1 MARPKTKILDLNR
14 ALLQQGKTAT
24 GTQPLTPVV
33 AETPVSEMPLVLTLD
48 EVNPN
53 PDNPRTTRNPKYDD
67 IKASIRARGLDTVP
81 KVTRDPD
88 RPELGYFFS
97 DGGNTRYAILSELWQ
112 ETGEERFYRF
122 SCVFKPW
129 PGRLSCVIG
138 HLAENEV
145 RGDLSFI
152 EKAFGI
158 RQARELY
165 EAQLGKPV
173 SLRELSTLL
182 TAEGYPVH
190 NSSISRMEDAVQYL
204 YPYMP
209 HLLETGL
216 GRPQILQLLAM
227 RSHAETTWQKHC
239 ITQDS
244 NQPFDTVFGD
254 VCRHFDSPEV
264 YSLDMFR
271 DELIGALIKA
281 LPHPLL
287 NYDRWLLE
295 LDPKEQNRRKHLGE
309 LTSTSTPEL
318 LDKASTVVLAPEL
331 QQEENG
337 GLPSTESEVPGG
349 GGGSSL
355 VLDSALLESAGDSD
369 NELQGVQ
376 DEVIPS
382 TQTEPRVETQP
393 DLYGAPSVLS
403 GDVETLLDGENTT
416 VNEPLLSGSHE
427 STAPH
432 NNTETQPN
440 QAVTLASEV
449 PFAGVGLEPVSTIWA
464 ISALQ
469 DDIEHLQV
477 ITFRLA
483 FELAEVAGCEA
494 EIKADKADLQAAG
507 YALTAERPSRFTALL
522 LTLAG
527 NNPDGASSSSFN
539 DALIGSENAADWPLL
554 DDIHAVKM
562 MRLIRVLRRLR
573 ELQRD
578 LPASEETA

>member
-1 MARPKTKILDLNR
+1 MARTKTKILDLNS
-14 ALLQQGKTAT
+14 ALLQQGKTAA
-24 GTQPLTPVV
+24 GTQPLAPVL

-53 PDNPRTTRNPKYDD
+53 PDNPRTLRNPRYEE
-67 IKASIRARGLDTVP
+67 IKSSILARGLDTVP
-81 KVTRDPD
+81 KVTRDPE

-158 RQARELY
+158 RQARALY
-165 EAQLGKPV
+165 EAQLGKAV

-182 TAEGYPVH
+182 TAQGYPVH

-239 ITQDS
+239 ITQEPK
-244 NQPFDTVFGD
+244 QPFDTVFGD
-254 VCRHFDSPEV
+254 VCSHFDSPED

-271 DELIGALIKA
+271 DELIGALINA

-309 LTSTSTPEL
+309 PEPALTPEL
-318 LDKASTVVLAPEL
+318 SGEGNTVELAPAL
-331 QQEENG
+331 QQGNIG
-337 GLPSTESEVPGG
+337 GPTVPEVQGES
-349 GGGSSL
+349 SSL
-355 VLDSALLESAGDSD
+355 VLDSALPESTGDADDESQ
-369 NELQGVQ
+369 NVQ
-376 DEVIPS
+376 EEETPA
-382 TQTEPRVETQP
+382 TQTERRVETQP

-403 GDVETLLDGENTT
+403 GDVETVLDGENTT
-416 VNEPLLSGSHE
+416 VPLPDPHEP
-427 STAPH
+427 TAPH
-432 NNTETQPN
+432 SNTVTQPK
-440 QAVTLASEV
+440 QGVTPVAEV
-449 PFAGVGLEPVSTIWA
+449 PFAEVGLEPVSSIWA

-527 NNPDGASSSSFN
+527 KNPDGALSSSLN
-539 DALIGSENAADWPLL
+539 EALIGSENAADWPLL
-554 DDIHAVKM
+554 DDIHAVKL

-578 LPASEETA
+578 LSATEETA

>member
-1 MARPKTKILDLNR
+1 MARPKTKILDLNS
-14 ALLQQGKTAT
+14 ALLQPGKTAT
-24 GTQPLTPVV
+24 GTQPLAPVV

-53 PDNPRTTRNPKYDD
+53 PDNPRTSRNPKYEE
-67 IKASIRARGLDTVP
+67 IKSSIRARGLDTVP
-81 KVTRDPD
+81 KVTRDPE

-244 NQPFDTVFGD
+244 EQPFDTVFGD

-309 LTSTSTPEL
+309 PTSTPEL
-318 LDKASTVVLAPEL
+318 PDKASTVVLAPEL

-337 GLPSTESEVPGG
+337 GLPSTKSEVP

-355 VLDSALLESAGDSD
+355 VLDSALLESACDSD
-369 NELQGVQ
+369 NESQGVQ
-376 DEVIPS
+376 DEEIPS

-416 VNEPLLSGSHE
+416 VNEPLLPGSHE
-427 STAPH
+427 SIAPH
-432 NNTETQPN
+432 NNIETQPK
-440 QAVTLASEV
+440 QAVAPVVEV
-449 PFAGVGLEPVSTIWA
+449 PFAEVGLEPVSSIWA

-527 NNPDGASSSSFN
+527 NNPGGASSSSLN
-539 DALIGSENAADWPLL
+539 EALIGSENAADWPLL
-554 DDIHAVKM
+554 DDIHAVKL

>member
-1 MARPKTKILDLNR
+1 MARTKTKILDLNS
-14 ALLQQGKTAT
+14 ALLQQGKTAA
-24 GTQPLTPVV
+24 GTQPLAPVL

-53 PDNPRTTRNPKYDD
+53 PDNPRTSRNPRYEE
-67 IKASIRARGLDTVP
+67 IKSSILARGLDTVP
-81 KVTRDPD
+81 KVTRDPE

-158 RQARELY
+158 RQARALY
-165 EAQLGKPV
+165 EAELGKAV

-182 TAEGYPVH
+182 TAQGYPVH

-239 ITQDS
+239 ITQEPK
-244 NQPFDTVFGD
+244 QPFDTVFGD
-254 VCRHFDSPEV
+254 VCSHFDSPED

-271 DELIGALIKA
+271 DELIGALINA

-309 LTSTSTPEL
+309 PEPALTPEL
-318 LDKASTVVLAPEL
+318 SGEGNTVELAPAL
-331 QQEENG
+331 QQGNTG
-337 GLPSTESEVPGG
+337 GPTVPEVQGEG
-349 GGGSSL
+349 TSL
-355 VLDSALLESAGDSD
+355 VLDSALHESTRDAD
-369 NELQGVQ
+369 
-376 DEVIPS
+376 DESQNAQEEETPA
-382 TQTEPRVETQP
+382 TQTERRVETQP

-403 GDVETLLDGENTT
+403 GDVETVLDSENTT
-416 VNEPLLSGSHE
+416 VPLPDPHE
-427 STAPH
+427 ATAPH
-432 NNTETQPN
+432 SNTVTQPK
-440 QAVTLASEV
+440 QGVTPVGEV
-449 PFAGVGLEPVSTIWA
+449 PFAEVGLEPVSSIWA

-527 NNPDGASSSSFN
+527 NNPDGASSSSLN
-539 DALIGSENAADWPLL
+539 EALIGSENAADWPLL
-554 DDIHAVKM
+554 DDIHAVKL

-578 LPASEETA
+578 LSATEETA

>member
-1 MARPKTKILDLNR
+1 MARTKPKILDLNS
-14 ALLQQGKTAT
+14 ALLQQGKTAA
-24 GTQPLTPVV
+24 GTQPLAPVL

-53 PDNPRTTRNPKYDD
+53 PDNPRTSRNPRYEE
-67 IKASIRARGLDTVP
+67 IKSSILARGLDTVP
-81 KVTRDPD
+81 KVTRDPE

-158 RQARELY
+158 RQARALY
-165 EAQLGKPV
+165 EAELGKAV

-182 TAEGYPVH
+182 TAQGYPVH

-239 ITQDS
+239 ITQEPK
-244 NQPFDTVFGD
+244 QPFDTVFGD
-254 VCRHFDSPEV
+254 VCSHFDSPED

-271 DELIGALIKA
+271 DELIGALINA

-309 LTSTSTPEL
+309 PEPALTPEL
-318 LDKASTVVLAPEL
+318 SGKGNTIELASAL
-331 QQEENG
+331 QQENIG
-337 GLPSTESEVPGG
+337 GPTIPEVQGE
-349 GGGSSL
+349 GSSL
-355 VLDSALLESAGDSD
+355 VLDSALHESTGDADDKSQYAQ
-369 NELQGVQ
+369 E
-376 DEVIPS
+376 EETPA
-382 TQTEPRVETQP
+382 TQTERRVETQP

-403 GDVETLLDGENTT
+403 GDVETVLDGEHTT
-416 VNEPLLSGSHE
+416 VNEAPLPGAHE

-432 NNTETQPN
+432 NNTETQP
-440 QAVTLASEV
+440 AAPVAEV
-449 PFAGVGLEPVSTIWA
+449 PFAEVGLEPVSSIWA

-527 NNPDGASSSSFN
+527 NNPDGASSSSLN
-539 DALIGSENAADWPLL
+539 EALIGSENAADWPLL
-554 DDIHAVKM
+554 DDIHAVKL

-578 LPASEETA
+578 LSATEETA

>member
-1 MARPKTKILDLNR
+1 MARTKPKILDLNS
-14 ALLQQGKTAT
+14 ALLQQGKTAA
-24 GTQPLTPVV
+24 GTQPLAPVL
-33 AETPVSEMPLVLTLD
+33 AETPVSEMPLILTLD

-67 IKASIRARGLDTVP
+67 IKASIRVRGLDTVP
-81 KVTRDPD
+81 KVTRDPE

-145 RGDLSFI
+145 RGDLTFI

-158 RQARELY
+158 QQARTLFE
-165 EAQLGKPV
+165 EQLGKTV

-182 TAEGYPVH
+182 GESGYPVH
-190 NSSISRMEDAVQYL
+190 SSNISRMEDTVQYL
-204 YPYMP
+204 HPYMP
-209 HLLETGL
+209 ALLESGL
-216 GRPQILQLLAM
+216 GRPQIQHLLAL
-227 RSHAETTWQKHC
+227 RAHAEKTWLDFVIEGGAQEAFK
-239 ITQDS
+239 S
-244 NQPFDTVFGD
+244 VFGR
-254 VCRHFDSPEV
+254 VCSQFNDPEL

-271 DELIGALIKA
+271 DELIGALINA

-309 LTSTSTPEL
+309 PALTPGLSGKGNTVEL
-318 LDKASTVVLAPEL
+318 VPAL
-331 QQEENG
+331 QQEDTG
-337 GLPSTESEVPGG
+337 GPTVPEMQGS
-349 GGGSSL
+349 GSSM
-355 VLDSALLESAGDSD
+355 VLDSALNESTGDADDKSQ
-369 NELQGVQ
+369 E
-376 DEVIPS
+376 
-382 TQTEPRVETQP
+382 TQEEETPTTKTEPRVETQP

-403 GDVETLLDGENTT
+403 GDIETVLGGEHTT
-416 VNEPLLSGSHE
+416 VNEAPLPGAHE

-432 NNTETQPN
+432 NNTESQP
-440 QAVTLASEV
+440 AAPVAEV
-449 PFAGVGLEPVSTIWA
+449 SFAEVGLEPVSSIWA

-494 EIKADKADLQAAG
+494 EIKADKADLQSAG

-527 NNPDGASSSSFN
+527 NNPDGASSSSLN
-539 DALIGSENAADWPLL
+539 EALIGSENAADWPLL
-554 DDIHAVKM
+554 DDVHAVKL

-578 LPASEETA
+578 LPATEEAV

>member
-1 MARPKTKILDLNR
+1 MARTKTKILDLNS
-14 ALLQQGKTAT
+14 ALLQQGKTAA
-24 GTQPLTPVV
+24 GTQPLAPVLS
-33 AETPVSEMPLVLTLD
+33 ETPVSEMPLVLTLD

-53 PDNPRTTRNPKYDD
+53 PDNPRTSRNPRYEE
-67 IKASIRARGLDTVP
+67 IKSSILARGLDTVP
-81 KVTRDPD
+81 KVTRDPE

-158 RQARELY
+158 RQARALY
-165 EAQLGKPV
+165 EAELGKAV

-182 TAEGYPVH
+182 TAQGYPVH

-239 ITQDS
+239 ITQEPK
-244 NQPFDTVFGD
+244 QPFDTVFGD
-254 VCRHFDSPEV
+254 VCSHFDSPED

-271 DELIGALIKA
+271 DELIGALINA

-309 LTSTSTPEL
+309 PEPALTPEL
-318 LDKASTVVLAPEL
+318 SGEGNTVELASAL
-331 QQEENG
+331 QQGNTG
-337 GLPSTESEVPGG
+337 GQTVPEVQGEG
-349 GGGSSL
+349 TSL
-355 VLDSALLESAGDSD
+355 VLDSALHESTGDAY
-369 NELQGVQ
+369 
-376 DEVIPS
+376 DESQNAQEEETP
-382 TQTEPRVETQP
+382 TTHTERRVETQP
-393 DLYGAPSVLS
+393 DLYGAPPVLS
-403 GDVETLLDGENTT
+403 GDVETVLDGENTT
-416 VNEPLLSGSHE
+416 VPLPDPHE
-427 STAPH
+427 STAPDS
-432 NNTETQPN
+432 NTETQP
-440 QAVTLASEV
+440 AAPVAEV
-449 PFAGVGLEPVSTIWA
+449 SFAEVGLEPVSSIWA

-527 NNPDGASSSSFN
+527 NNLDGASSSSLN
-539 DALIGSENAADWPLL
+539 EALIGSENAADWPLL
-554 DDIHAVKM
+554 DDIHAVKL

-578 LPASEETA
+578 LPATEEAV

>member
-1 MARPKTKILDLNR
+1 MARAKTKILDLNS
-14 ALLQQGKTAT
+14 ALLQQGKTAA
-24 GTQPLTPVV
+24 GTQSLAPVV

-81 KVTRDPD
+81 KVTRDPE

-112 ETGEERFYRF
+112 ETGEDRFYRF

-145 RGDLSFI
+145 RGDLTFI

-158 RQARELY
+158 KQARQLFE
-165 EAQLGKPV
+165 EQLGKTV

-182 TAEGYPVH
+182 GESGYPVH
-190 NSSISRMEDAVQYL
+190 NSNISRMEDTIQYL
-204 YPYMP
+204 YPYIP
-209 HLLETGL
+209 RLLESGL
-216 GRPQILQLLAM
+216 GRPQIQLLLAL
-227 RSHAETTWQKHC
+227 RGNADKTWQRFIIDVEVTC
-239 ITQDS
+239 T
-244 NQPFDTVFGD
+244 FDAVFGA
-254 VCRHFDSPEV
+254 VCSHFDDPEI

-271 DELIGALIKA
+271 DELIGALINA

-309 LTSTSTPEL
+309 PTLTPEL
-318 LDKASTVVLAPEL
+318 SGKGNTVELAPAL
-331 QQEENG
+331 QQDNTG
-337 GLPSTESEVPGG
+337 GPTAPEVPS
-349 GGGSSL
+349 GGSSL
-355 VLDSALLESAGDSD
+355 VLDSALLESMGDSD
-369 NELQGVQ
+369 EGSQ
-376 DEVIPS
+376 E
-382 TQTEPRVETQP
+382 TQEEETPTTKTEPRVETQP

-403 GDVETLLDGENTT
+403 GDVETVLDGENTT
-416 VNEPLLSGSHE
+416 VNESPLPGTHE

-432 NNTETQPN
+432 SNTETQTK
-440 QAVTLASEV
+440 QGVTPAAEV
-449 PFAGVGLEPVSTIWA
+449 SFAEVGLEPVSSIWA

-477 ITFRLA
+477 TTFRLA

-527 NNPDGASSSSFN
+527 NNPDGASSSSLN
-539 DALIGSENAADWPLL
+539 EALIGSENAADWPLL
-554 DDIHAVKM
+554 DDIHAVKL

-578 LPASEETA
+578 LPATEETA

>member
-1 MARPKTKILDLNR
+1 MARTKTKILDLNS
-14 ALLQQGKTAT
+14 ALLQQGKTAA
-24 GTQPLTPVV
+24 GTQPLAPVL

-53 PDNPRTTRNPKYDD
+53 PDNPRTSRNPRYEE
-67 IKASIRARGLDTVP
+67 IKSSILARGLDTVP
-81 KVTRDPD
+81 KVTRDPE

-158 RQARELY
+158 RQARALY
-165 EAQLGKPV
+165 EAELGKAV

-182 TAEGYPVH
+182 TAQGYPVH
-190 NSSISRMEDAVQYL
+190 NSSISRMEDTVQYL

-239 ITQDS
+239 ITQEPK
-244 NQPFDTVFGD
+244 QPFDTVFGD
-254 VCRHFDSPEV
+254 VCSHFDSPED

-271 DELIGALIKA
+271 DELIGALINA

-309 LTSTSTPEL
+309 PEPALTPEL
-318 LDKASTVVLAPEL
+318 SGESNTVELAPAL
-331 QQEENG
+331 QQGNIG
-337 GLPSTESEVPGG
+337 GPTVPEVQGER
-349 GGGSSL
+349 SSL
-355 VLDSALLESAGDSD
+355 VLDSALHESTGNAD
-369 NELQGVQ
+369 
-376 DEVIPS
+376 DESQNAQEEETPA
-382 TQTEPRVETQP
+382 TQTERRVETQP
-393 DLYGAPSVLS
+393 DLYGAPPMLS
-403 GDVETLLDGENTT
+403 GDVETVLDDENTT
-416 VNEPLLSGSHE
+416 VPLPDPHE
-427 STAPH
+427 TTAPH
-432 NNTETQPN
+432 SNTVTQPK
-440 QAVTLASEV
+440 QGVPPVAEV
-449 PFAGVGLEPVSTIWA
+449 PFAEVGLEPVFSIWA

-494 EIKADKADLQAAG
+494 EIKVDKADLQAAG

-527 NNPDGASSSSFN
+527 NNPDGASSSSLN
-539 DALIGSENAADWPLL
+539 EALIGSENAADWPLL
-554 DDIHAVKM
+554 DDIHAVKL

-578 LPASEETA
+578 LSATEETA

>member
-1 MARPKTKILDLNR
+1 MARTKPKILDLNS
-14 ALLQQGKTAT
+14 ALLQQGKTAA
-24 GTQPLTPVV
+24 GTQPLAPVL

-53 PDNPRTTRNPKYDD
+53 PDNPRTSRNPRYEE
-67 IKASIRARGLDTVP
+67 IKSSILARGLDTVP
-81 KVTRDPD
+81 KVTRDPE

-158 RQARELY
+158 RQARALY
-165 EAQLGKPV
+165 EAELGKAV

-182 TAEGYPVH
+182 TAQGYPVH

-239 ITQDS
+239 ITQEPK
-244 NQPFDTVFGD
+244 QPFDTVFGD
-254 VCRHFDSPEV
+254 VCSHFDSPED

-271 DELIGALIKA
+271 DELIGALINA

-309 LTSTSTPEL
+309 PEPALTPEL
-318 LDKASTVVLAPEL
+318 SGEGNTVELAPAL
-331 QQEENG
+331 QQGNIG
-337 GLPSTESEVPGG
+337 GPTIPEVQGES
-349 GGGSSL
+349 SSL
-355 VLDSALLESAGDSD
+355 VLDSALHESTGDADDKSQ
-369 NELQGVQ
+369 NAQE
-376 DEVIPS
+376 EETPA
-382 TQTEPRVETQP
+382 TQTERRVETQP

-403 GDVETLLDGENTT
+403 GDVETVLGGEHTT
-416 VNEPLLSGSHE
+416 VNEAPLPGAHE

-432 NNTETQPN
+432 NNTETQP
-440 QAVTLASEV
+440 AAPVAEV
-449 PFAGVGLEPVSTIWA
+449 PFAEVGLEPVSSIWA

-527 NNPDGASSSSFN
+527 NNPDGASSSSLN
-539 DALIGSENAADWPLL
+539 EALIGSENAADWPLL
-554 DDIHAVKM
+554 DDIHAVKL

-578 LPASEETA
+578 LSATEETA

>member
-1 MARPKTKILDLNR
+1 MARTKTKILDLNS
-14 ALLQQGKTAT
+14 ALLQQGKTAA
-24 GTQPLTPVV
+24 GTQPLAPVL

-53 PDNPRTTRNPKYDD
+53 PDNPRTSRNPRYEE
-67 IKASIRARGLDTVP
+67 IKSSILARGLDTVP
-81 KVTRDPD
+81 KVTRDPE

-158 RQARELY
+158 RQARALY
-165 EAQLGKPV
+165 EAELGKAV

-182 TAEGYPVH
+182 TAQGYPVH

-227 RSHAETTWQKHC
+227 RSHAEATWQKHC
-239 ITQDS
+239 ITQEP

-254 VCRHFDSPEV
+254 VCGRFDSPED

-271 DELIGALIKA
+271 DELIGALINA

-309 LTSTSTPEL
+309 PALTPEL
-318 LDKASTVVLAPEL
+318 SGKGNTVEL
-331 QQEENG
+331 PPAQQQEENG
-337 GLPSTESEVPGG
+337 GPTTPEVQ
-349 GGGSSL
+349 GGGSPL
-355 VLDSALLESAGDSD
+355 VLDSVLNESTGDAD
-369 NELQGVQ
+369 NELQA
-376 DEVIPS
+376 
-382 TQTEPRVETQP
+382 TQQEETPPPQMEPRIETQP

-403 GDVETLLDGENTT
+403 GDIETVLDGEHTT
-416 VNEPLLSGSHE
+416 VNEAPLPGAHE

-432 NNTETQPN
+432 SNTETQPK
-440 QAVTLASEV
+440 QGVSPVAEV
-449 PFAGVGLEPVSTIWA
+449 PFAEVGLEPVSSIWA

-527 NNPDGASSSSFN
+527 NNPDGASSSSLN
-539 DALIGSENAADWPLL
+539 EALIGSENAADWPLL
-554 DDIHAVKM
+554 DDIHAVKL

-578 LPASEETA
+578 LPATEETA

>member
-24 GTQPLTPVV
+24 GTQPLAPVV

-349 GGGSSL
+349 GSSL

-416 VNEPLLSGSHE
+416 VNEPLLPGSHE

>member
-1 MARPKTKILDLNR
+1 MARTKTKILDLNS
-14 ALLQQGKTAT
+14 ALLQQGKTAA
-24 GTQPLTPVV
+24 GTQPLAPVL

-53 PDNPRTTRNPKYDD
+53 PENPRTSRNPRYEE
-67 IKASIRARGLDTVP
+67 IKSSILARGLDTVP
-81 KVTRDPD
+81 KVTRDPE

-158 RQARELY
+158 RQARALY
-165 EAQLGKPV
+165 EAELGKAV

-182 TAEGYPVH
+182 TAQGYPVH

-239 ITQDS
+239 ITQEPK
-244 NQPFDTVFGD
+244 QPFDTVFGD
-254 VCRHFDSPEV
+254 VCSHFDSPED

-271 DELIGALIKA
+271 DELIGALINA

-309 LTSTSTPEL
+309 PEPALTPEL
-318 LDKASTVVLAPEL
+318 SGKGNTIELASAL
-331 QQEENG
+331 QQENIG
-337 GLPSTESEVPGG
+337 GPTIPEVQGE
-349 GGGSSL
+349 GSSL
-355 VLDSALLESAGDSD
+355 VLDSALHESTGDADDKSQYAQ
-369 NELQGVQ
+369 E
-376 DEVIPS
+376 EETPA
-382 TQTEPRVETQP
+382 TQTERRVETQP

-403 GDVETLLDGENTT
+403 GDVETVLDGEHTT
-416 VNEPLLSGSHE
+416 VNEAPLPGAHE

-432 NNTETQPN
+432 NNTETQP
-440 QAVTLASEV
+440 AAPVAEV
-449 PFAGVGLEPVSTIWA
+449 PFAEVGLEPVSSIWA

-527 NNPDGASSSSFN
+527 NNPDGASSSSLN
-539 DALIGSENAADWPLL
+539 EALIGSENAADWPLL
-554 DDIHAVKM
+554 DDIHAVKL

-578 LPASEETA
+578 LSATEETA

>member
-1 MARPKTKILDLNR
+1 MARTKTKIIDLNS
-14 ALLQQGKTAT
+14 ALLQQGKTAA
-24 GTQPLTPVV
+24 GTQHLASVL
-33 AETPVSEMPLVLTLD
+33 AESPVSEMPLVLTLD
-48 EVNPN
+48 EVNPY

-81 KVTRDPD
+81 KVTRDPE

-122 SCVFKPW
+122 SCMFKPW

-158 RQARELY
+158 RQARALY
-165 EAQLGKPV
+165 EAELGKAV

-182 TAEGYPVH
+182 TAQGYPVH

-239 ITQDS
+239 ITQEPK
-244 NQPFDTVFGD
+244 QPFDTVFGD
-254 VCRHFDSPEV
+254 VCSHFDSPED

-271 DELIGALIKA
+271 DEFIGALINA

-309 LTSTSTPEL
+309 PALTPGLSGKGNTVELVPALQKEDTGGPTVPEMQG
-318 LDKASTVVLAPEL
+318 S
-331 QQEENG
+331 
-337 GLPSTESEVPGG
+337 
-349 GGGSSL
+349 GSSM
-355 VLDSALLESAGDSD
+355 VLDSALHESTGDADDKSQ
-369 NELQGVQ
+369 E
-376 DEVIPS
+376 
-382 TQTEPRVETQP
+382 TQEEETPTTKTEPRVETQP

-416 VNEPLLSGSHE
+416 VPLPDTHE

-432 NNTETQPN
+432 CNTGTQSN
-440 QAVTLASEV
+440 QGVTLVAEV
-449 PFAGVGLEPVSTIWA
+449 PFAEVGLEPVSSIWA

-507 YALTAERPSRFTALL
+507 YALTADRPSRFTALL

-527 NNPDGASSSSFN
+527 NNPDGSSSSSLN
-539 DALIGSENAADWPLL
+539 EALIGSENAADWPLL
-554 DDIHAVKM
+554 DDIHAVKL

-578 LPASEETA
+578 LSATEETA

>member
-1 MARPKTKILDLNR
+1 MARTKPKILDLNS
-14 ALLQQGKTAT
+14 ALLQQGKTAA
-24 GTQPLTPVV
+24 GTQPLAPVL

-53 PDNPRTTRNPKYDD
+53 PDNPRTSRNPRYEE
-67 IKASIRARGLDTVP
+67 IKSSILARGLDTVP
-81 KVTRDPD
+81 KVTRDPE

-158 RQARELY
+158 RQARALY
-165 EAQLGKPV
+165 EAELGKAV

-182 TAEGYPVH
+182 TAQGYPVH

-239 ITQDS
+239 ITQEPK
-244 NQPFDTVFGD
+244 QPFDTVFGD
-254 VCRHFDSPEV
+254 VCSHFDSPED

-271 DELIGALIKA
+271 DELIGALINA

-309 LTSTSTPEL
+309 PEPALTPEL
-318 LDKASTVVLAPEL
+318 SGEGNTVELAPAL
-331 QQEENG
+331 QQGNIG
-337 GLPSTESEVPGG
+337 GPTIPEVQGES
-349 GGGSSL
+349 SSL
-355 VLDSALLESAGDSD
+355 VLDSALHESTGDADDKSQ
-369 NELQGVQ
+369 NAQE
-376 DEVIPS
+376 EETPA
-382 TQTEPRVETQP
+382 TQTERRVETQP

-403 GDVETLLDGENTT
+403 GDVETVLGGEHTT
-416 VNEPLLSGSHE
+416 VNEAPLPGAHE

-432 NNTETQPN
+432 NNTETQP
-440 QAVTLASEV
+440 AAPVAEV
-449 PFAGVGLEPVSTIWA
+449 PFAEVGLEPVTSIWA

-494 EIKADKADLQAAG
+494 EIRADKADLQAAG
-507 YALTAERPSRFTALL
+507 YALTAERPSHFTALL

-527 NNPDGASSSSFN
+527 NNPDGASSSSLN
-539 DALIGSENAADWPLL
+539 EALIGSENAADWPLL
-554 DDIHAVKM
+554 DDIHAVKL

-578 LPASEETA
+578 LSATEETA

>member
-1 MARPKTKILDLNR
+1 MARTKTKILDLNS
-14 ALLQQGKTAT
+14 ALLQQGKTAA
-24 GTQPLTPVV
+24 GTQPLASVL

-48 EVNPN
+48 EVNPY

-81 KVTRDPD
+81 KVTRDPE

-122 SCVFKPW
+122 SCMFKPW

-145 RGDLSFI
+145 RGDLTFI

-158 RQARELY
+158 KQARTLFE
-165 EAQLGKPV
+165 EQLGKTV

-182 TAEGYPVH
+182 GESGYPVH
-190 NSSISRMEDAVQYL
+190 NSNISRMEDTIQYL
-204 YPYMP
+204 YPYIP
-209 HLLETGL
+209 RLLESGL
-216 GRPQILQLLAM
+216 GRPQIQLLLAL
-227 RSHAETTWQKHC
+227 RGNANKTWQRFIIDVEVTC
-239 ITQDS
+239 T
-244 NQPFDTVFGD
+244 FDAVFGA
-254 VCRHFDSPEV
+254 VCSHFDDPEV

-271 DELIGALIKA
+271 DELIGALINA

-309 LTSTSTPEL
+309 PALTPGLSGKGNTVEL
-318 LDKASTVVLAPEL
+318 MPAP
-331 QQEENG
+331 QQENTSA
-337 GLPSTESEVPGG
+337 PTVPEMQ
-349 GGGSSL
+349 GGGSSM
-355 VLDSALLESAGDSD
+355 VLDSALHESTGDADDKSQ
-369 NELQGVQ
+369 E
-376 DEVIPS
+376 
-382 TQTEPRVETQP
+382 TQEEETPTTKTEPRVETQP

-403 GDVETLLDGENTT
+403 GDIETVLDGEYTT
-416 VNEPLLSGSHE
+416 VNEAPLPGAHE

-432 NNTETQPN
+432 SNTDTQP
-440 QAVTLASEV
+440 AAPVAEV
-449 PFAGVGLEPVSTIWA
+449 PFAEVGLEPVSSIWG

-483 FELAEVAGCEA
+483 FELAEVAGCET
-494 EIKADKADLQAAG
+494 EIKADKADLLAAG

-527 NNPDGASSSSFN
+527 TNPDGASSSSLN
-539 DALIGSENAADWPLL
+539 EALIGSENAADWPLL
-554 DDIHAVKM
+554 DDIHAVKL

-578 LPASEETA
+578 LSAIEEAV

>member
-1 MARPKTKILDLNR
+1 MARAKTKLLDLNS
-14 ALLQQGKTAT
+14 ALLQQGKTAA
-24 GTQPLTPVV
+24 GTQPLVPVV
-33 AETPVSEMPLVLTLD
+33 ADTPVSEMPLVLTLD
-48 EVNPN
+48 EVNPY

-81 KVTRDPD
+81 KVTRDPE

-122 SCVFKPW
+122 PCMFKPW

-145 RGDLSFI
+145 RGDLTFI

-158 RQARELY
+158 KQARTLFE
-165 EAQLGKPV
+165 EQLGKTV

-182 TAEGYPVH
+182 GESGYPVH
-190 NSSISRMEDAVQYL
+190 NSNISRMEDTIQYL
-204 YPYMP
+204 YPYIP
-209 HLLETGL
+209 RLLESGL
-216 GRPQILQLLAM
+216 GRPQIQLLLAL
-227 RSHAETTWQKHC
+227 RGNADKTWQRFIIDVEVTC
-239 ITQDS
+239 T
-244 NQPFDTVFGD
+244 FDAVFGA
-254 VCRHFDSPEV
+254 VCSHFDDPEV

-271 DELIGALIKA
+271 DELIGALINA

-309 LTSTSTPEL
+309 PALTAEL
-318 LDKASTVVLAPEL
+318 SGKGNTVELAPAL
-331 QQEENG
+331 QQEDTG
-337 GLPSTESEVPGG
+337 GPTVPEMQGD
-349 GGGSSL
+349 GSSM
-355 VLDSALLESAGDSD
+355 VLDSALHESTGDAD
-369 NELQGVQ
+369 
-376 DEVIPS
+376 DES
-382 TQTEPRVETQP
+382 QETQEEETPTTKTEPCFETQP

-403 GDVETLLDGENTT
+403 GDIETVLDGEHTT
-416 VNEPLLSGSHE
+416 VNKAPLPGTRE

-432 NNTETQPN
+432 SNTETQPK
-440 QAVTLASEV
+440 QGVAPVAEV
-449 PFAGVGLEPVSTIWA
+449 PFAEVGLEPVSSIWD

-527 NNPDGASSSSFN
+527 NNPDGASSSSLN
-539 DALIGSENAADWPLL
+539 EALIGSENAADWPLL
-554 DDIHAVKM
+554 DDIHAVKL
-562 MRLIRVLRRLR
+562 MRLLRVLRRLR

-578 LPASEETA
+578 LSATEETA

>member
-1 MARPKTKILDLNR
+1 MARTKPKILDLNS
-14 ALLQQGKTAT
+14 ALLQQGKTAA
-24 GTQPLTPVV
+24 GTQPLAPVL
-33 AETPVSEMPLVLTLD
+33 AETPVSEMPLILTLD

-67 IKASIRARGLDTVP
+67 IKASIRVRGLDTVP
-81 KVTRDPD
+81 KVTRDPE

-145 RGDLSFI
+145 RGDLTFI

-158 RQARELY
+158 QQARTLFE
-165 EAQLGKPV
+165 EQLGKTV

-182 TAEGYPVH
+182 GESGYPVH
-190 NSSISRMEDAVQYL
+190 SSNISRMEDTVQYL
-204 YPYMP
+204 HPYMP
-209 HLLETGL
+209 ALLESGL
-216 GRPQILQLLAM
+216 GRPQIQHLLAL
-227 RSHAETTWQKHC
+227 RAHAEKTWLDFVIEGGAQEAFK
-239 ITQDS
+239 S
-244 NQPFDTVFGD
+244 VFGR
-254 VCRHFDSPEV
+254 VCSQFNDPEL

-271 DELIGALIKA
+271 DELIGALINA

-309 LTSTSTPEL
+309 PALTPGLSGKGNTVEL
-318 LDKASTVVLAPEL
+318 VPAL
-331 QQEENG
+331 QQEDTG
-337 GLPSTESEVPGG
+337 GPTVPEMQGS
-349 GGGSSL
+349 GSSM
-355 VLDSALLESAGDSD
+355 VLDSALNESTGDADDKSQ
-369 NELQGVQ
+369 E
-376 DEVIPS
+376 
-382 TQTEPRVETQP
+382 TQEEETPTTKTEPRVETQP

-403 GDVETLLDGENTT
+403 GDIETVLGGEHTT
-416 VNEPLLSGSHE
+416 VNEAPLPGAHE
-427 STAPH
+427 STDPH
-432 NNTETQPN
+432 NNTESQP
-440 QAVTLASEV
+440 AAPVAEV
-449 PFAGVGLEPVSTIWA
+449 SFAEVGLEPVSSIWA

-494 EIKADKADLQAAG
+494 EIKADKADLQSAG

-527 NNPDGASSSSFN
+527 NNPDGASSSSLN
-539 DALIGSENAADWPLL
+539 EALIGSENAADWPLL
-554 DDIHAVKM
+554 DDVHAVKL

-578 LPASEETA
+578 LPATEEAV

>member
-1 MARPKTKILDLNR
+1 MARPKTKLLDMNS
-14 ALLQQGKTAT
+14 ALLQQGKTAV
-24 GTQPLTPVV
+24 GTQPLAPVV
-33 AETPVSEMPLVLTLD
+33 TETPVSEMPLVLTLD

-53 PDNPRTTRNPKYDD
+53 PDNPRTSRNPRYEE
-67 IKASIRARGLDTVP
+67 IKSSIRARGLDTVP

-97 DGGNTRYAILSELWQ
+97 DGGNTRYTILSELWQ

-165 EAQLGKPV
+165 EAQLGKRV

-182 TAEGYPVH
+182 TAQGYPVH

-227 RSHAETTWQKHC
+227 RSHAEATWQKHC
-239 ITQDS
+239 ITQEP

-254 VCRHFDSPEV
+254 VCGRFDSPED

-271 DELIGALIKA
+271 DELIGALINA

-309 LTSTSTPEL
+309 PELTPEL
-318 LDKASTVVLAPEL
+318 SGKGNTVGLAPAL
-331 QQEENG
+331 QQEDTG
-337 GLPSTESEVPGG
+337 GPTVPEMQ
-349 GGGSSL
+349 GGGSSM
-355 VLDSALLESAGDSD
+355 VLDSALHESTGDAD
-369 NELQGVQ
+369 
-376 DEVIPS
+376 DEPQE
-382 TQTEPRVETQP
+382 TQEEETPTTKTEPRVETQP

-403 GDVETLLDGENTT
+403 GDIETVLDGEHTT
-416 VNEPLLSGSHE
+416 VNEAPLPGAHK

-432 NNTETQPN
+432 SNTETQPV
-440 QAVTLASEV
+440 APVAEV
-449 PFAGVGLEPVSTIWA
+449 PFAEVGLEPVSSIWG

-527 NNPDGASSSSFN
+527 NNPDGASSRSLN
-539 DALIGSENAADWPLL
+539 EALIGSENAADWPLL
-554 DDIHAVKM
+554 DDIHAVKL

-578 LPASEETA
+578 LPATEETA

>member
-1 MARPKTKILDLNR
+1 MARPKTKILDLNS
-14 ALLQQGKTAT
+14 ALLQQGKTAA
-24 GTQPLTPVV
+24 GTQPLAPMV
-33 AETPVSEMPLVLTLD
+33 AETPVSEMPMVLTLD

-67 IKASIRARGLDTVP
+67 IKVSIRARGLDTVP
-81 KVTRDPD
+81 KVTRDPE

-97 DGGNTRYAILSELWQ
+97 DGGNTRYSILSELWQ

-145 RGDLSFI
+145 RGDLTFI

-158 RQARELY
+158 KQARTLFE
-165 EAQLGKPV
+165 EQLGKTV

-182 TAEGYPVH
+182 GESGYPVH
-190 NSSISRMEDAVQYL
+190 NSNISRMEDTIQYL
-204 YPYMP
+204 YPYIP
-209 HLLETGL
+209 RLLESGL
-216 GRPQILQLLAM
+216 GRPQIQLLLAL
-227 RSHAETTWQKHC
+227 RGNADKTWQRFIIDVEVTC
-239 ITQDS
+239 T
-244 NQPFDTVFGD
+244 FDAVFGA
-254 VCRHFDSPEV
+254 VCSHFDDPEV

-271 DELIGALIKA
+271 DELIGALINA

-309 LTSTSTPEL
+309 PTLTSEL
-318 LDKASTVVLAPEL
+318 PDKASTVVLVPEL
-331 QQEENG
+331 QKEDSDGQTK
-337 GLPSTESEVPGG
+337 PEVPS
-349 GGGSSL
+349 GGSSL
-355 VLDSALLESAGDSD
+355 VLESALLESTGDSD
-369 NELQGVQ
+369 EGSLEIQ
-376 DEVIPS
+376 EEETP
-382 TQTEPRVETQP
+382 TTKTEPRVETQP

-403 GDVETLLDGENTT
+403 GDIETVLDGGNTT
-416 VNEPLLSGSHE
+416 VNEAPLSGAHE
-427 STAPH
+427 STASP
-432 NNTETQPN
+432 NNTDTQPK
-440 QAVTLASEV
+440 QAVTPAAEV
-449 PFAGVGLEPVSTIWA
+449 PFAEVGLEPVSSIWA

-507 YALTAERPSRFTALL
+507 YTLTAERPSRFTVLL

-527 NNPDGASSSSFN
+527 NNPDGVSSSSLN
-539 DALIGSENAADWPLL
+539 EALIGSENTADWPLL
-554 DDIHAVKM
+554 DDIHAVKL

-578 LPASEETA
+578 LSATEETA

>member
-1 MARPKTKILDLNR
+1 MARTKTKILDLNS
-14 ALLQQGKTAT
+14 ALLQQGKTAA
-24 GTQPLTPVV
+24 GTQPLAPVL

-53 PDNPRTTRNPKYDD
+53 PDNPRTSRNPRYEE
-67 IKASIRARGLDTVP
+67 IKSSILARGLDTVP
-81 KVTRDPD
+81 KVTRDPE

-158 RQARELY
+158 RQARALY
-165 EAQLGKPV
+165 EAELGKAV

-182 TAEGYPVH
+182 TAQGYPVH

-227 RSHAETTWQKHC
+227 RSHAEATWQKHC
-239 ITQDS
+239 ITQEP

-254 VCRHFDSPEV
+254 VCGRFDSPED

-271 DELIGALIKA
+271 DELIGALINA

-309 LTSTSTPEL
+309 PALTPEL
-318 LDKASTVVLAPEL
+318 SGKGNTVEL
-331 QQEENG
+331 PPAQQQEENG
-337 GLPSTESEVPGG
+337 GPTTPEVQ
-349 GGGSSL
+349 GGGSPL
-355 VLDSALLESAGDSD
+355 VLDSVLNESTGDAD
-369 NELQGVQ
+369 NELQ
-376 DEVIPS
+376 E
-382 TQTEPRVETQP
+382 TQQEETPPPQMEPRIETQP

-403 GDVETLLDGENTT
+403 GDIETVLDGEHTT
-416 VNEPLLSGSHE
+416 VNEAPLPGAHE

-432 NNTETQPN
+432 SNTETQPK
-440 QAVTLASEV
+440 QGVSPVAEV
-449 PFAGVGLEPVSTIWA
+449 PFAEVGLEPVSSIWA

-527 NNPDGASSSSFN
+527 NNPDGASSSSLN
-539 DALIGSENAADWPLL
+539 EALIGSENAADWPLL
-554 DDIHAVKM
+554 DDIHAVKL

-578 LPASEETA
+578 LPATEETA

>member
-1 MARPKTKILDLNR
+1 MARPKTKILDLNS
-14 ALLQQGKTAT
+14 ALLQQGKTAA
-24 GTQPLTPVV
+24 GTQPLAPVL

-53 PDNPRTTRNPKYDD
+53 PDNPRTSRNPRYEE
-67 IKASIRARGLDTVP
+67 IKSSILARGLDTVP
-81 KVTRDPD
+81 KVTRDPE

-158 RQARELY
+158 RQARALY
-165 EAQLGKPV
+165 EAELGKAV

-182 TAEGYPVH
+182 TAQGYPVH

-239 ITQDS
+239 ITQEPK
-244 NQPFDTVFGD
+244 QPFDTVFGD
-254 VCRHFDSPEV
+254 VCSHFDLPED

-271 DELIGALIKA
+271 DELIGALINA

-309 LTSTSTPEL
+309 PEPALTPEL
-318 LDKASTVVLAPEL
+318 SGEGNTVELAPAL
-331 QQEENG
+331 QQGNTG
-337 GLPSTESEVPGG
+337 GPTVPEVQGEG
-349 GGGSSL
+349 TSL
-355 VLDSALLESAGDSD
+355 VLDSALHESTRDAD
-369 NELQGVQ
+369 
-376 DEVIPS
+376 DESQNAQEEETPA
-382 TQTEPRVETQP
+382 TQTERRVETQP

-403 GDVETLLDGENTT
+403 GDVETVLDGENTT
-416 VNEPLLSGSHE
+416 VPLPDPHE

-432 NNTETQPN
+432 SNNVTQPK
-440 QAVTLASEV
+440 QGVTPVAEV
-449 PFAGVGLEPVSTIWA
+449 PFAEVGLEPVSSIWA

-527 NNPDGASSSSFN
+527 NNPDGASSSSLN
-539 DALIGSENAADWPLL
+539 EALIGSENAADWPLL
-554 DDIHAVKM
+554 DDIHAVKL

-578 LPASEETA
+578 LSATEETA

>member
-1 MARPKTKILDLNR
+1 MARTKPKILDLNS
-14 ALLQQGKTAT
+14 ALLQQGKTAA
-24 GTQPLTPVV
+24 GTQPVAPVL

-53 PDNPRTTRNPKYDD
+53 PDNPRTSRNPRYEE
-67 IKASIRARGLDTVP
+67 IKSSILARGLDTVP
-81 KVTRDPD
+81 KVTRDPE

-158 RQARELY
+158 RQARALY
-165 EAQLGKPV
+165 EAELGKAV

-182 TAEGYPVH
+182 TAQGYPVH

-239 ITQDS
+239 ITQEPK
-244 NQPFDTVFGD
+244 QPFDTVFGD
-254 VCRHFDSPEV
+254 VCSHFDSPED

-271 DELIGALIKA
+271 DELIGALINA

-309 LTSTSTPEL
+309 PEPALTPEL
-318 LDKASTVVLAPEL
+318 SGEGNTVELASAL
-331 QQEENG
+331 QQGNTG
-337 GLPSTESEVPGG
+337 GQTVPEVQGEG
-349 GGGSSL
+349 TSL
-355 VLDSALLESAGDSD
+355 VLDSALHESTRDAD
-369 NELQGVQ
+369 
-376 DEVIPS
+376 DESQNAQEEETPA
-382 TQTEPRVETQP
+382 TQTERRVETQP

-403 GDVETLLDGENTT
+403 GDVETVLDGENTT
-416 VNEPLLSGSHE
+416 ASLPDPHE
-427 STAPH
+427 SIVPH
-432 NNTETQPN
+432 SNTVTQPK
-440 QAVTLASEV
+440 QGVTPVAEV
-449 PFAGVGLEPVSTIWA
+449 PFAEVGLEPVSSIWA

-522 LTLAG
+522 LNLAG
-527 NNPDGASSSSFN
+527 NNPDGALSSSLN
-539 DALIGSENAADWPLL
+539 EALIGSENAADWPLL
-554 DDIHAVKM
+554 DDIHAVKL

-578 LPASEETA
+578 LSATEETA

>member
-1 MARPKTKILDLNR
+1 MARTKTKILDLNS
-14 ALLQQGKTAT
+14 ALLQQGKTAA
-24 GTQPLTPVV
+24 GTQPLAPVL

-67 IKASIRARGLDTVP
+67 IKASIRVRGLDTVP
-81 KVTRDPD
+81 KVTRDPE

-145 RGDLSFI
+145 RGDLTFI

-158 RQARELY
+158 QQARTLFE
-165 EAQLGKPV
+165 EQLGKTV

-182 TAEGYPVH
+182 GESGYPVH
-190 NSSISRMEDAVQYL
+190 SSNISRMEDTVQYL
-204 YPYMP
+204 HPYMP
-209 HLLETGL
+209 ALLESGL
-216 GRPQILQLLAM
+216 GRPQIQHLLAL
-227 RSHAETTWQKHC
+227 RAHAEKTWLDFVIEGGSQEAFK
-239 ITQDS
+239 S
-244 NQPFDTVFGD
+244 VFGR
-254 VCRHFDSPEV
+254 VCSQFNDPEL

-271 DELIGALIKA
+271 DELIGALINA

-309 LTSTSTPEL
+309 PAFTPGLNTVEL
-318 LDKASTVVLAPEL
+318 VPAL
-331 QQEENG
+331 QQEDTG
-337 GLPSTESEVPGG
+337 GPTVPEMQ
-349 GGGSSL
+349 GGGSSM
-355 VLDSALLESAGDSD
+355 VLDSALHESTGDADDKSQ
-369 NELQGVQ
+369 E
-376 DEVIPS
+376 
-382 TQTEPRVETQP
+382 TQEEETPTTKTEPRVETQP

-403 GDVETLLDGENTT
+403 GDIETVLGGEHTT
-416 VNEPLLSGSHE
+416 VNEVPLPDAHE
-427 STAPH
+427 SAAPH
-432 NNTETQPN
+432 NNTETQP
-440 QAVTLASEV
+440 AALVAEV
-449 PFAGVGLEPVSTIWA
+449 PFAEVGLEPVSSIWA

-494 EIKADKADLQAAG
+494 EIKADKADLLAAG

-527 NNPDGASSSSFN
+527 NSPDGASSSSLN
-539 DALIGSENAADWPLL
+539 EALIGSENAADWPLL
-554 DDIHAVKM
+554 DDIHAVKL

-578 LPASEETA
+578 LPETEETV

>member
-1 MARPKTKILDLNR
+1 MARAKTKILDLNS
-14 ALLQQGKTAT
+14 ALLQQGKTAA
-24 GTQPLTPVV
+24 GTQSLAPVV

-81 KVTRDPD
+81 KVTRDPE

-112 ETGEERFYRF
+112 ETGEDRFYRF

-145 RGDLSFI
+145 RGDLTFI

-158 RQARELY
+158 KQARQLFE
-165 EAQLGKPV
+165 EQLGKTV
-173 SLRELSTLL
+173 SLRELSALL
-182 TAEGYPVH
+182 GESGYPVH
-190 NSSISRMEDAVQYL
+190 NSNISRMEDTIQYL
-204 YPYMP
+204 YPYIP
-209 HLLETGL
+209 RLLESGL
-216 GRPQILQLLAM
+216 GRPQIQLLLAL
-227 RSHAETTWQKHC
+227 RGNADKTWQRFIIDVEVTC
-239 ITQDS
+239 T
-244 NQPFDTVFGD
+244 FDAVFGA
-254 VCRHFDSPEV
+254 VCSHFDDPEI

-271 DELIGALIKA
+271 DELIGALINA
-281 LPHPLL
+281 LPHSLL

-309 LTSTSTPEL
+309 PTLTPEL
-318 LDKASTVVLAPEL
+318 SGKGNTVELAPAL
-331 QQEENG
+331 QQDNTG
-337 GLPSTESEVPGG
+337 GPTAPEVPS
-349 GGGSSL
+349 GGSSL
-355 VLDSALLESAGDSD
+355 VLDSALLESMGDSD
-369 NELQGVQ
+369 EGSQ
-376 DEVIPS
+376 E
-382 TQTEPRVETQP
+382 TQEEETPTTKTEPRVETQP

-403 GDVETLLDGENTT
+403 GDVETVLDGENTT
-416 VNEPLLSGSHE
+416 VNESPLPGTHE

-432 NNTETQPN
+432 SNTETQTK
-440 QAVTLASEV
+440 QGVTPAAEV
-449 PFAGVGLEPVSTIWA
+449 SFAEVGLEPVSSIWA

-527 NNPDGASSSSFN
+527 NNPDGASSSSLN
-539 DALIGSENAADWPLL
+539 EALIGSENAADWPLL
-554 DDIHAVKM
+554 DDIYAVKL

-578 LPASEETA
+578 LPATEETA

>member
-1 MARPKTKILDLNR
+1 MARTKTKILDLNS
-14 ALLQQGKTAT
+14 ALLQQGKTAA
-24 GTQPLTPVV
+24 GTQPLASVP

-48 EVNPN
+48 EVNPY

-67 IKASIRARGLDTVP
+67 IKASILARGLDTVP
-81 KVTRDPD
+81 KVTRDPE

-158 RQARELY
+158 KQARTLFE
-165 EAQLGKPV
+165 EQLGKTV

-182 TAEGYPVH
+182 GESGYPVH
-190 NSSISRMEDAVQYL
+190 NSNISRMEDTIQYL
-204 YPYMP
+204 YPYIP
-209 HLLETGL
+209 RLLESGL
-216 GRPQILQLLAM
+216 GRPQIQLLLAL
-227 RSHAETTWQKHC
+227 RGNADKTWQRFIIDVEVTC
-239 ITQDS
+239 T
-244 NQPFDTVFGD
+244 FDAVFGA
-254 VCRHFDSPEV
+254 VCSHFDDPEV

-271 DELIGALIKA
+271 DELIGALINA

-295 LDPKEQNRRKHLGE
+295 LDPKEQNRRKHLGDPALTLGLSGKSNTVE
-309 LTSTSTPEL
+309 LVP
-318 LDKASTVVLAPEL
+318 AL
-331 QQEENG
+331 QQEDTG
-337 GLPSTESEVPGG
+337 GSTVPEMQ
-349 GGGSSL
+349 GGGSSM
-355 VLDSALLESAGDSD
+355 VLDSALHESTGDADDKSQ
-369 NELQGVQ
+369 ETQK
-376 DEVIPS
+376 EETPT
-382 TQTEPRVETQP
+382 TQTERRVETQP
-393 DLYGAPSVLS
+393 DLYGAPSMLS
-403 GDVETLLDGENTT
+403 GDVETVLDGENTT
-416 VNEPLLSGSHE
+416 VPLPGTHE

-432 NNTETQPN
+432 SNTGKQPK
-440 QAVTLASEV
+440 QGVTPDSEV
-449 PFAGVGLEPVSTIWA
+449 PFAEVGLEPVSSIWA

-494 EIKADKADLQAAG
+494 EIKADKTDLQAAG
-507 YALTAERPSRFTALL
+507 YALTADRPSRFTALL

-527 NNPDGASSSSFN
+527 NNPDGASSSSLN
-539 DALIGSENAADWPLL
+539 EALIGSENAADWPLL
-554 DDIHAVKM
+554 DDVHAVKL

-578 LPASEETA
+578 LPAAEETA

>member
-1 MARPKTKILDLNR
+1 MARPKTKLLDMNS
-14 ALLQQGKTAT
+14 ALLQQGKTAA
-24 GTQPLTPVV
+24 GTQPLAPVV
-33 AETPVSEMPLVLTLD
+33 TETPVSEMPLVLTLD

-53 PDNPRTTRNPKYDD
+53 PDNPRTSRNPRYEE
-67 IKASIRARGLDTVP
+67 IKSSIRARGLDTVP

-97 DGGNTRYAILSELWQ
+97 DGGNTRYTILSELWQ

-182 TAEGYPVH
+182 TAQGYPVH

-227 RSHAETTWQKHC
+227 RSHAEATWQKHC
-239 ITQDS
+239 ITQEP

-254 VCRHFDSPEV
+254 VCGRFDSPED

-271 DELIGALIKA
+271 DELIGALINA

-309 LTSTSTPEL
+309 PALMPEL
-318 LDKASTVVLAPEL
+318 SGKGNTVELAPAL
-331 QQEENG
+331 QQEDTG
-337 GLPSTESEVPGG
+337 GPTVPEMQ
-349 GGGSSL
+349 GGGSSM
-355 VLDSALLESAGDSD
+355 VLDSALHESTGDAD
-369 NELQGVQ
+369 
-376 DEVIPS
+376 DEPQE
-382 TQTEPRVETQP
+382 TQEEETPTTKTEPRVETQP

-403 GDVETLLDGENTT
+403 GDIETVLDGGHTT
-416 VNEPLLSGSHE
+416 VNEAPLPDAHE

-432 NNTETQPN
+432 SNTETQQKQGVAPV
-440 QAVTLASEV
+440 AEV
-449 PFAGVGLEPVSTIWA
+449 PFAEVGLEPVSSIWG

-527 NNPDGASSSSFN
+527 NNPDGASSSSLN
-539 DALIGSENAADWPLL
+539 EALIGSENAADRPLL
-554 DDIHAVKM
+554 DDIHAVKL

-578 LPASEETA
+578 LPATEEIA

>member
-1 MARPKTKILDLNR
+1 MARTKTKILDLNS
-14 ALLQQGKTAT
+14 ALLQQGKTAA
-24 GTQPLTPVV
+24 GTQPLAPVL

-53 PDNPRTTRNPKYDD
+53 PDNPRTSRNPRYEE
-67 IKASIRARGLDTVP
+67 IKSSILARGLDTVP
-81 KVTRDPD
+81 KVTRDPE

-158 RQARELY
+158 RQARALY
-165 EAQLGKPV
+165 EAELGKAV

-182 TAEGYPVH
+182 TAQGYPVH

-239 ITQDS
+239 ITQEPK
-244 NQPFDTVFGD
+244 QPFDTVFGD
-254 VCRHFDSPEV
+254 VCSHFDSPED

-271 DELIGALIKA
+271 DELIGALINA

-309 LTSTSTPEL
+309 PEPALTPEL
-318 LDKASTVVLAPEL
+318 SGGGNTVELAPAL
-331 QQEENG
+331 QQGNTG
-337 GLPSTESEVPGG
+337 GPTVPEVQGE
-349 GGGSSL
+349 GSSL
-355 VLDSALLESAGDSD
+355 VLDSALHKSTRDADDESQ
-369 NELQGVQ
+369 NVQ
-376 DEVIPS
+376 EEETPA

-403 GDVETLLDGENTT
+403 GDVETVLDGENTT
-416 VNEPLLSGSHE
+416 VPLPDPHE

-432 NNTETQPN
+432 SNTVTQPK
-440 QAVTLASEV
+440 QGVTPVAEV
-449 PFAGVGLEPVSTIWA
+449 PFAEVGLEPVSSIWA

-527 NNPDGASSSSFN
+527 NNPDGALSSSLN
-539 DALIGSENAADWPLL
+539 EALIGSENAADWPLL
-554 DDIHAVKM
+554 DDIHAAKL

-578 LPASEETA
+578 LSATEETA